1 MTELEQTLLDALRRF
16 EQRQTEQ
23 QKALDSALDALERV
37 SSEYEALSQEVGDL
51 QRQLAALNG

>member
-23 QKALDSALDALERV
+23 QQALDSALDALERV
-37 SSEYEALSQEVGDL
+37 SGEYEALSQQVAVL
-51 QRQLAALNG
+51 QRQLADLSG

>member
-1 MTELEQTLLDALRRF
+1 MTELEQILLDALRRF

-37 SSEYEALSQEVGDL
+37 SGEYEQLSQQVSIL
-51 QRQLAALNG
+51 QRQLADLSG